1 MITPLRRVGIVVLAM
16 FAALFVSSSVI
27 HVVASEYIA
36 LDSRNVRT
44 LYESFSA

>member
-27 HVVASEYIA
+27 HVVASEDIA
-36 LDSRNVRT
+36 LDSLSSDLNPS
-44 LYESFSA
+44 LFAP